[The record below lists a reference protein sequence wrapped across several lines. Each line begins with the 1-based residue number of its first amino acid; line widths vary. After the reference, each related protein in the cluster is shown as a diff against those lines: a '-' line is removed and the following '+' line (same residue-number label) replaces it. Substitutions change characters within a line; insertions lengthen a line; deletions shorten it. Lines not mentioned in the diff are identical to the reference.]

1 VENLNK
7 EKIGQNRKKLIK
19 LVIIVFLAW
28 MTTLIYYFYILR
40 KFGSIDDF
48 VWLTYVEEN
57 SYIYLI
63 FALIVG
69 YIWVLGSFMILV
81 IGVINLI
88 WIRINCIKYEIVD
101 FLIVLF
107 PITLY
112 VIRLLVKFPIFQT
125 GLDLPI
131 Y

>member
-1 VENLNK
+1 MENLNK